1 MVRGP
6 FLQDTT
12 EGEFVLEL
20 EVLRAEEE
28 SAICLCVWN
37 VIYWLCI
44 RIMIGG
50 QLPEKCG
57 NGLLIGGMKHGI
69 IIQPLFRNT

>member
-28 SAICLCVWN
+28 YAM
-37 VIYWLCI
+37 LCI
-44 RIMIGG
+44 PNNDVMP
-50 QLPEKCG
+50 LCG
-57 NGLLIGGMKHGI
+57 KSNIKEG
-69 IIQPLFRNT
+69 